1 MSEGERVKGT
11 KLWQSPG
18 SPIIQGRSRTQRPFW
33 QAWSV
38 GLAASCVCVAVL
50 GFLLSAE
57 AGAAGYVASGFAG
70 VLATAAAAFPGATL
84 LSAVGTWFSRRI
96 GTRKPWVVA
105 TAFGI
110 VGGLAS
116 LWILSETITV
126 TGVVLK

>member
-33 QAWSV
+33 QAWAV
-38 GLAASCVCVAVL
+38 GLAASCAAVALL
-50 GFLLSAE
+50 GVVFAAE
-57 AGAAGYVASGFAG
+57 ASTAGIVATGFAS
-70 VLATAAAAFPGATL
+70 VLANVAAAFPGATF
-84 LSAVGTWFSRRI
+84 LSAIGTWFSRRI
-96 GTRKPWVVA
+96 GTRQTWVVA
-105 TAFGI
+105 TAFGV

-116 LWILSETITV
+116 LWMLSETITV